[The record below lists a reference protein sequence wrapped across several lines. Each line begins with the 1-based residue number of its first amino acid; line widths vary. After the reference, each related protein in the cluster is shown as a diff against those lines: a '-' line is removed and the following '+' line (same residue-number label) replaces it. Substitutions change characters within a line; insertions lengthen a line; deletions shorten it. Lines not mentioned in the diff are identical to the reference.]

1 MEGVCILVHP
11 PDTRLGLRGSV
22 RMGGQQKVVDGIV
35 GGVGGGFVEVAL
47 CAKLLCLF
55 VDLPELDCFVCGVKN
70 FENYRSIRENLPQ
83 QLLPQTSIVFVM
95 IVHIIQGYFLIIN
108 KIENPKE
115 PLVVSRKSEAL
126 IFGSHRMLLMRSSM
140 STLFR

>member
-55 VDLPELDCFVCGVKN
+55 VDLPELDCFVCGVRN
-70 FENYRSIRENLPQ
+70 FENYHKRKFTTKTFASNLNCFFYDS
-83 QLLPQTSIVFVM
+83 THYTRIFSN
-95 IVHIIQGYFLIIN
+95 N
-108 KIENPKE
+108 K
-115 PLVVSRKSEAL
+115 
-126 IFGSHRMLLMRSSM
+126 
-140 STLFR
+140 